1 MSTSNE
7 VEHDEIQNIYRMW
20 SEESKK
26 WTGLVLLSR
35 NRGQRV
41 PVDGSN
47 HRYTKTLVNIFIFSQ
62 ITKSRIIGFLCGG
75 SLISSRWILTAGYCL
90 ATALFNTTTTTDMR
104 ILLGEHTIID
114 ETKITKEFNVD
125 LIDVH
130 PSFDMPL
137 KWKQSTGDIAMVRL
151 AEAVDLSVYTP
162 VCLPAT
168 NQDFSGLQ
176 ATVTGWGSN
185 GHSNSHVLQELA
197 VEIMSWWSCE
207 LRMIHY
213 RWLDMSENKLCALAL
228 GINSCNE
235 DTGCPVIVKNEL
247 NNNFILVGIV
257 SHGTLEKPTYGMFD
271 PNIVL
276 FTEVSSKLKILYDC

>member
-1 MSTSNE
+1 M
-7 VEHDEIQNIYRMW
+7 
-20 SEESKK
+20 
-26 WTGLVLLSR
+26 
-35 NRGQRV
+35 
-41 PVDGSN
+41 DGSN
-47 HRYTKTLVNIFIFSQ
+47 LRYTKTLVNIFIFSR
-62 ITKSRIIGFLCGG
+62 ITKSRIIGFLCEG

-104 ILLGEHTIID
+104 ILRILLGEQAIID

-125 LIDVH
+125 LIVVH
-130 PSFDMPL
+130 PHFNMPVYYKQKL
-137 KWKQSTGDIAMVRL
+137 LKQSTNDIAMVRL
-151 AEAVDLSVYTP
+151 AEDVDLSVYTP